1 MSTGVMNEWGRAS
14 GSFLMALGVVALAI
28 GGYLA
33 WTFLRPDP
41 YALSERVVRDARRGL
56 AYEVREFQRNLD
68 DVVRDTK
75 KKNGDVGAAID
86 ASADKARRELD
97 DVVSTARDR
106 LSEIDVELRTQRN
119 RMDRIETRA
128 QEAREII
135 TEFAEE
141 TKAKARGTPAPG

>member
-1 MSTGVMNEWGRAS
+1 MNARGRAS
-14 GSFLMALGVVALAI
+14 GSFLIAIGVVVLAV

-41 YALSERVVRDARRGL
+41 YALSERVVRDARRAL
-56 AYEVREFQRNLD
+56 AYEVREFQRSLD

-75 KKNGDVGAAID
+75 KKNGDVPQAID
-86 ASADKARRELD
+86 TAAEKARKELD
-97 DVVSTARDR
+97 DVVAGARDR

-141 TKAKARGTPAPG
+141 TKAKLRATPPG

>member
-1 MSTGVMNEWGRAS
+1 
-14 GSFLMALGVVALAI
+14 MAIGVVVLAV

-41 YALSERVVRDARRGL
+41 YALSERVVRDARRAL
-56 AYEVREFQRNLD
+56 AYEVREFQRDLD
-68 DVVRDTK
+68 DVVRDAK
-75 KKNGDVGAAID
+75 KKNADVGAAID
-86 ASADKARRELD
+86 GAAEKARKDVD
-97 DVVSTARDR
+97 DVVSDARDR

-135 TEFAEE
+135 NEFAEE
-141 TKAKARGTPAPG
+141 TKAKAIATPSG

>member
-1 MSTGVMNEWGRAS
+1 MSNRVMNARGRAS
-14 GSFLMALGVVALAI
+14 GSFLMAIGVVVLAV

-41 YALSERVVRDARRGL
+41 YALSERVVRDARRAL

-86 ASADKARRELD
+86 QAADKARHELD
-97 DVVSTARDR
+97 EVVSGARDR

-141 TKAKARGTPAPG
+141 TKAKATATPTG

>member
-1 MSTGVMNEWGRAS
+1 
-14 GSFLMALGVVALAI
+14 MAIGVVVLAV

-41 YALSERVVRDARRGL
+41 YALSERVVRDARRAL
-56 AYEVREFQRNLD
+56 AYEVREFQRDLD
-68 DVVRDTK
+68 DVVRDAK

-86 ASADKARRELD
+86 GAADKARKDLD
-97 DVVSTARDR
+97 DVVSDARDR
-106 LSEIDVELRTQRN
+106 MSEIDVELHTQRN

-135 TEFAEE
+135 NEFAED
-141 TKAKARGTPAPG
+141 TKAKATATPPG